1 MRKVFITDDSQVYID
16 ILSGILAVDDVLVC
30 STTDALQAVDKIISF
45 MPDVIVIDKTM
56 PAKDGLVLL
65 KEIKND
71 KRIDYIPRL
80 LISGND
86 LKEVV
91 STCSDFDDYIDKLE
105 DVKDIRK
112 RVKVYADIGQ
122 VRKAARGKL

>member
-1 MRKVFITDDSQVYID
+1 MRKVFITDDSQIYID
-16 ILSGILAVDDVLVC
+16 ILSGIIAVDDVLVC
-30 STTDALQAVDKIISF
+30 STTDALQAVDKIVSF

-56 PAKDGLVLL
+56 PDKDGLTLL
-65 KEIKND
+65 REIKND

-80 LISGND
+80 LISGDD
-86 LKEVV
+86 LREVV

-105 DVKDIRK
+105 DAKDIRM